1 MRCASWPHTP
11 SIFGGFNLLTF
22 FTFFFTLCP
31 PCQSYSLHKTIGT
44 YGKFLVPLHIA
55 GAGFHVVKGQS
66 IFARI
71 NPFR

>member
-1 MRCASWPHTP
+1 
-11 SIFGGFNLLTF
+11 
-22 FTFFFTLCP
+22 LCP